1 LRLILAISLGVALL
15 VGAPNARADYLV
27 LRSGARLNV
36 SAYQLLGDRYRIQVN
51 GGSAEIAAAEVVA
64 IEPEEIFVAAP
75 RLPLTQA
82 PFGELIQTASQKYG
96 VDADLLFSVIAAES
110 NFNSK
115 AVSRRGARGL
125 MQLLPATA
133 TRLGVKDSF
142 DPAQN
147 IDAGTRYLR
156 DLMAR
161 YQGDLVLTL
170 AAYNAGPGAVER
182 YGRVPPYNET
192 VSYVRA
198 IRKTYAQ
205 RKLQADARN
214 PETKPAAKTPPA
226 KTEVIAEPNNSG
238 Q

>member
-1 LRLILAISLGVALL
+1 MRVTLVILIVLALAAFAAG
-15 VGAPNARADYLV
+15 ARADYFV

-36 SAYQLLGDRYRIQVN
+36 TAYQLVGERYRIQIN
-51 GGSAEIAAAEVVA
+51 GGSAEIAAADVIA
-64 IEPEEIFVAAP
+64 IEPEEIFISAP
-75 RLPLTQA
+75 RMPLIQA
-82 PFGELIQTASQKYG
+82 PYGDMIQSAAKKYS
-96 VDADLLFSVIAAES
+96 VDADLIFSVIAAES
-110 NFNSK
+110 NFNPR
-115 AVSRRGARGL
+115 AISRRGARGL
-125 MQLLPATA
+125 MQLLPATG
-133 TRLGVKDSF
+133 TRFGVKDIF

-147 IDAGTRYLR
+147 IDAGTQYLR

-192 VSYVRA
+192 ISYVRA

-205 RKLQADARN
+205 RKSKN
-214 PETKPAAKTPPA
+214 SP
-226 KTEVIAEPNNSG
+226 KTEAKAVPTTGG

>member
-1 LRLILAISLGVALL
+1 MRLTLAISLGAALT
-15 VGAPNARADYLV
+15 VCAANAHADYLV
-27 LRSGARLNV
+27 LRSGARLSV
-36 SAYQLLGDRYRIQVN
+36 SAYQLVGDRYRIQVS
-51 GGSAEIAAAEVVA
+51 GGSAEIAAADVVA
-64 IEPEEIFVAAP
+64 IEPEEIFVATP
-75 RLPLTQA
+75 RTPLMQA

-110 NFNSK
+110 NFNAK
-115 AVSRRGARGL
+115 AISRRGARGL
-125 MQLLPATA
+125 MQLLPTTA
-133 TRLGVKDSF
+133 TRLGVKDVF

-156 DLMAR
+156 DLMAQ

-170 AAYNAGPGAVER
+170 AAYNAGPGAVQR

-192 VSYVRA
+192 ISYVRA

-205 RKLQADARN
+205 RKRKADANN
-214 PETKPAAKTPPA
+214 PDTKPPVKIEAVTETKRD
-226 KTEVIAEPNNSG
+226 G